1 MTYDAPDFSQQSSS
15 SWRVQSQV
23 NAASTA
29 PADHNM
35 WQVPLTRRSFVAA
48 SALAASV
55 FLAGTPGV
63 PGVFGTPGA
72 SDFGAQT
79 AWADDLDN
87 NVGEKL
93 SDYIIRLRP
102 KGFLRTVSVH
112 GDGTVVGQ
120 VCWLYQQGT
129 SSKHH
134 LSWHSDLGGYSI
146 HTMSNFE
153 EKKLSSY
160 NVWSVDG
167 DSKDE
172 GKAIHVWS
180 GDYDEKASRV
190 FKFRRQDDGTYL
202 IKNVNSGRYLSL
214 ENVNNDTNENKLVQR
229 GEAMAWEVE
238 VVGVGVAGSS
248 DDDVDERYPTS
259 QFCTDYS
266 SFPLGPCWMGAMTSV
281 SSDTLLSAISLPG
294 THDSGALSIDNDTEP
309 QTSMAKCQQDYIPT
323 QLNLGI
329 RYLDMRLGKGDDP
342 GVNHGSMYAF
352 RKDHTGLKLSDV
364 VEYCK
369 TFLGANPTETIV
381 MLASNSDGDNAEIT
395 SAFAKY
401 LSEKK
406 EDSGEMWF
414 YDGIRVPTL
423 AEARGKIV
431 LLRRFTP
438 EGADKDKHQYGIDL
452 HDWDAKVAESGEDGL
467 ALIHEELVEEKDGD
481 TVMGRYYT
489 TVYAQDKYD
498 VPRDE
503 KPPYVDT
510 ALADAVKIPDDT
522 AQEIIVTVDGEEQ
535 KISVPKANYV
545 INYTSSSKFSH
556 SYSNPFYA
564 AQSMNEHLFKS
575 SYFCKPRD
583 SSIDHSNDFIGII
596 PSDFSDAVL
605 ATNVFRRNLPDG
617 KIPDLSE
624 LYHVP
629 TTITLVYGDDLM
641 SAQFTGGGLSGDDY
655 YKLVDSSAVLDV
667 AHSGKEHEIVYVE
680 VDPFG
685 PEYETSVRAM
695 VPITVLPRPV
705 NLVWEGIDNLV
716 SAADVRSKVVAK
728 LLNVV
733 DGDDLSAQ
741 LEFCYDNAGA
751 PGAVVDTSKLGAL
764 GEGTYWVRAVGLL
777 GDQAENY
784 ELVDDGRI
792 SFTVSRAVVVGEGGA
807 IADTGTTGA
816 ANSGTKAGTPL
827 APTGDSASAVVMV
840 AGVTAVVAAG
850 VAAGAYAYEA
860 AEAC

>member
-1 MTYDAPDFSQQSSS
+1 MTYNAPDYSQQSSS

-29 PADHNM
+29 PAGHNV

-63 PGVFGTPGA
+63 SGVFGAPGA

-79 AWADDLDN
+79 AWADDPDN

-238 VVGVGVAGSS
+238 VVGVGVG
-248 DDDVDERYPTS
+248 VERYPS
-259 QFCTDYS
+259 SDLCRACS
-266 SFPLGPCWMGAMTSV
+266 SFPFGTEWMGFV
-281 SSDTLLSAISLPG
+281 DGNKLLSEISLPG

-323 QLNLGI
+323 QLNLGV
-329 RYLDMRLGKGDDP
+329 RYLDIRLGTGNDP
-342 GVNHGSMYAF
+342 GVNHGGMYAM
-352 RKDHTGLKLSDV
+352 RKDGNDLHFSDV
-364 VEYCK
+364 VEYCRS
-369 TFLGANPTETIV
+369 FVAHNPSETVV
-381 MLASNSDGDNAEIT
+381 MLISNSGGSDEKIT
-395 SAFAKY
+395 DALASY
-401 LSEKK
+401 
-406 EDSGEMWF
+406 MQ
-414 YDGIRVPTL
+414 YDLQPFWDEARIPTL
-423 AEARGKIV
+423 GEVRGKIV

-438 EGADKDKHQYGIDL
+438 SGTHASDHTYGIDL
-452 HDWDAKVAESGEDGL
+452 HDWDSKIEASSAEGLVKIYDQVMKGETNDP
-467 ALIHEELVEEKDGD
+467 EF
-481 TVMGRYYT
+481 YT
-489 TVYAQDKYD
+489 TVYAQDTYGVSAD
-498 VPRDE
+498 D
-503 KPPYVDT
+503 KPSHVDT
-510 ALADAVKIPDDT
+510 AL
-522 AQEIIVTVDGEEQ
+522 QEASELSSARTIQITVDDKTEERT
-535 KISVPKANYV
+535 IPEYHYV
-545 INYTSSSKFSH
+545 INYTSSSKFIH

-575 SYFCKPRD
+575 SYFCKPSD
-583 SSIDHSNDFIGII
+583 SSTDHSNDFIGII

-605 ATNVFRRNLPDG
+605 ATNVFRRDLPDG

-624 LYHVP
+624 LCHVP

-667 AHSGKEHEIVYVE
+667 AHSGNEYEIVYVE

-685 PEYETSVRAM
+685 PEHETSVRAM

-705 NLVWEGIDNLV
+705 SLVWEGIDNLV

-827 APTGDSASAVVMV
+827 APTGDSASAVGMV

-860 AEAC
+860 AEVC